1 MVSAEDI
8 RYFSWSYF
16 FAVVILS
23 AGVIFPLVVM
33 IRKGWASLFKRG
45 VAE

>member
-8 RYFSWSYF
+8 RYFSWPYF
-16 FAVVILS
+16 FALVILS
-23 AGVIFPLVVM
+23 AGVIFPLAVM
-33 IRKGWASLFKRG
+33 IKKGWASLFKRG